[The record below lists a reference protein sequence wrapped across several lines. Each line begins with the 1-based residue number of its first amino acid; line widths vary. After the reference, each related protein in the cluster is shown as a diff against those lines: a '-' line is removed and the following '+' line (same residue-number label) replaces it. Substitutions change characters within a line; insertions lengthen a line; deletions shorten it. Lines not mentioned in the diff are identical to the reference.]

1 MRIIRSGGSP
11 PWDDLNSFIDAVIKQ
26 SKADLEEYSD
36 AKRPTFFD
44 RGLFDALSG
53 FAARNKVPLESLLPD
68 DFSFTQPVFYVPPW
82 PEIFVNTAERRLSM
96 AVAIEE
102 ADRIERDLIAMN
114 IDYVE
119 VPKTSPEA
127 RADFVLSYL

>member
-1 MRIIRSGGSP
+1 MRIIRSGGP
-11 PWDDLNSFIDAVIKQ
+11 LPWDDLTGFIDAVIKQ

-36 AKRPTFFD
+36 AKHPTFFD

-53 FAARNKVPLESLLPD
+53 FAARNKVPLGNLLPD
-68 DFSFTQPVFYVPPW
+68 EFSFAQPVFYVPPW

-102 ADRIERDLIAMN
+102 AERIKRDLIAMN

-119 VPKTSPEA
+119 VPKIAPEA